1 MQNIPWSGYNRHQ
14 RSPFNAQRYVR
25 IQKGVC
31 ILMTIQIRTG
41 PQAATYAFNS
51 SRLDTILKAKT
62 LDEAQRMGVFDKLID
77 RFRGGHKRVA
87 IEKLYQSICAPSSAQ
102 NEPAGMLQ
110 RFHRLRDMAL
120 PEDRALFRT
129 ECASPD
135 DQGQWGFSFTID
147 ERTVYVSPPGMR
159 DDEAT
164 SFRAFDSAARADRL
178 ADMASRLAK
187 SVAERS
193 DAVIGG
199 RTRDDYARGAI
210 DFASDQPEVR
220 ALLKAK
226 LHDPLY
232 CSANFRGIEE
242 GDTQDTFRAV
252 FESPAGERTELL
264 LSNRASTEGEFR
276 GAALRNAL
284 SQGSYGSLGELFG
297 ATFNTSA
304 DRQINAFANMSL
316 RLINDE
322 LNEEQG
328 TRTTLNERLDELA
341 ALKVSAHPDRARLAF
356 DALSGVRLGETT
368 LLDTLLKDRARAV
381 AMHTVLGGVLA
392 PIPGESYDSVRTLL
406 LASEFGERLHD
417 RIGDDPAGEL
427 LQGAVRQELGQ
438 LARHIGS
445 EGLVELLAAFE
456 KRPELAGLLSLIEG
470 RIMQVLS
477 AEDLDPGMPE
487 TDALFV
493 HSHDVRRGARVLSMI
508 AVELQQMARGSNEAD
523 RPILAIPDYP
533 PALSRFVEQ
542 HIDKRKSA
550 KLAEQLATAAEVAD
564 QPIDP
569 RRFA

>member
-1 MQNIPWSGYNRHQ
+1 
-14 RSPFNAQRYVR
+14 
-25 IQKGVC
+25 
-31 ILMTIQIRTG
+31 
-41 PQAATYAFNS
+41 
-51 SRLDTILKAKT
+51 
-62 LDEAQRMGVFDKLID
+62 
-77 RFRGGHKRVA
+77 
-87 IEKLYQSICAPSSAQ
+87 
-102 NEPAGMLQ
+102 
-110 RFHRLRDMAL
+110 
-120 PEDRALFRT
+120 
-129 ECASPD
+129 
-135 DQGQWGFSFTID
+135 
-147 ERTVYVSPPGMR
+147 
-159 DDEAT
+159 
-164 SFRAFDSAARADRL
+164 
-178 ADMASRLAK
+178 
-187 SVAERS
+187 
-193 DAVIGG
+193 
-199 RTRDDYARGAI
+199 
-210 DFASDQPEVR
+210 
-220 ALLKAK
+220 
-226 LHDPLY
+226 
-232 CSANFRGIEE
+232 
-242 GDTQDTFRAV
+242 
-252 FESPAGERTELL
+252 
-264 LSNRASTEGEFR
+264 
-276 GAALRNAL
+276 
-284 SQGSYGSLGELFG
+284 
-297 ATFNTSA
+297 
-304 DRQINAFANMSL
+304 
-316 RLINDE
+316 
-322 LNEEQG
+322 
-328 TRTTLNERLDELA
+328 
-341 ALKVSAHPDRARLAF
+341 
-356 DALSGVRLGETT
+356 
-368 LLDTLLKDRARAV
+368 
-381 AMHTVLGGVLA
+381 MHTVLGGVLA